1 MYTDDMRR
9 AFRSIYPPKNF
20 QVDIVDNDHFLSVVA
35 REDVFMRLLDEEK
48 RAAIEYMV
56 NVKKALEINGAIVM
70 LVREGGKEQL

>member
-35 REDVFMRLLDEEK
+35 REDVFMKLLDEEK

>member
-56 NVKKALEINGAIVM
+56 NVQKALEMNGAIVM

>member
-35 REDVFMRLLDEEK
+35 REDVFMKLLDEEK

-56 NVKKALEINGAIVM
+56 NVKKALEMNGAIVM